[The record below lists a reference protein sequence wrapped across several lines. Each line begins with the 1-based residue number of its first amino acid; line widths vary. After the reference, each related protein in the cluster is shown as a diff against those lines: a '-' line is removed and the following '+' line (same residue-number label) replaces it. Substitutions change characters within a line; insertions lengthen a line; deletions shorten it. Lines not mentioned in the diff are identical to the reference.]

1 MEILIWSAGLPL
13 PLLFMVFI
21 ALCFIPLE
29 VFSVVSRRF
38 DPKDRTN
45 DNIGRASLAFLSSA
59 FIFVGAFTIIT
70 SYNED
75 ARLHAAG
82 EHEVVAAQMLMRE
95 VRQLAPTD
103 STVRLA
109 LGAYV
114 EAVLQHET
122 GKGGVLTPSN
132 EAEDAFGV
140 LESTAVDVSE
150 RPGTDSYRAGEV
162 LDSINDLKLARQER
176 VGELGNTIALPLVAL
191 LLVMAALNL
200 AGLGLFPSGTS
211 RGLKRTYTFVVAV
224 AVASM
229 LTSVVLLESVQFIS
243 PGLSLP
249 LESLVSE
256 LGADGA

>member
-1 MEILIWSAGLPL
+1 MEILTWATGLPL
-13 PLLFMVFI
+13 PLLFLMFVV
-21 ALCFIPLE
+21 LCFIPLE

-70 SYNED
+70 SWNED

-82 EHEVVAAQMLMRE
+82 EHEVVAAQTLMRE

-109 LGAYV
+109 VSDYA
-114 EAVLQHET
+114 EAVLRGET
-122 GKGGVLTPSN
+122 GNGGVLAPSN

-140 LESTAVDVSE
+140 LETVAVDLTE
-150 RPGTDSYRAGEV
+150 RPGTDTYRAGEV

-176 VGELGNTIALPLVAL
+176 LGELGNTIALPLVAL

-200 AGLGLFPSGTS
+200 SGIGLFPSGTS

-229 LTSVVLLESVQFIS
+229 LTSVVLLESVQFIQ
-243 PGLSLP
+243 PGLALP
-249 LESLVSE
+249 LESFISDLN
-256 LGADGA
+256 GR